1 MNERNAGGKR
11 EDAKEPGQTQVQ
23 RAKWGRA
30 ARGDRAGWPAE
41 RRQVVGGDWE
51 ECKVRGEL
59 RAQGKGGRP
68 RQRAGR
74 APKEGGEDREERK
87 VRGDLQA

>member
-51 ECKVRGEL
+51 E
-59 RAQGKGGRP
+59 
-68 RQRAGR
+68 
-74 APKEGGEDREERK
+74 
-87 VRGDLQA
+87 